1 MRKCKILSDKKK
13 TPQEDKIRR
22 NVQLITLKFPELTR
36 QDHKKMRNPADVVR
50 GWSTDDN
57 YL

>member
-1 MRKCKILSDKKK
+1 MSDKKK
-13 TPQEDKIRR
+13 TPQEAKIIR

>member
-1 MRKCKILSDKKK
+1 MSRKKK
-13 TPQEDKIRR
+13 TPQEAKLRR

-36 QDHKKMRNPADVVR
+36 QDHKKMRIPADVVR